1 MKTIHRFLPSKF
13 LALAVALCPLTFVT
27 SSPAADSM
35 TAGEKPMMPAAPMD
49 MMPGLKVGDRAPD
62 FTLKNA
68 AGHEVALRDLLAKGN
83 VALAF
88 VRSADWCPF
97 CRKQLQDLQGSLEA
111 IRASGVQLIALSY
124 DSPDTNAKAA
134 AKLGLTFPLLSD
146 PGSKT
151 IDAYGIRNREATGR
165 AAGVP
170 HPTLFILDR
179 QGVIRAKLM
188 RDGYKDRPEPAEL
201 IAAAKKVM

>member
-1 MKTIHRFLPSKF
+1 MST
-13 LALAVALCPLTFVT
+13 
-27 SSPAADSM
+27 
-35 TAGEKPMMPAAPMD
+35 GEKPMMPAAPMA
-49 MMPGLKVGDRAPD
+49 MMPGLKVGERAPD

-68 AGHEVALRDLLAKGN
+68 AGQEVALHALLSKGN

-97 CRKQLQDLQGSLEA
+97 CRKQLQELQANLEA

-124 DSPDTNAKAA
+124 DSPETNAKAA

-151 IDAYGIRNREATGR
+151 IDAYGIRNHEATGR
-165 AAGVP
+165 AAGIP
-170 HPTLFILDR
+170 HPTLFIVDR

-188 RDGYKDRPEPAEL
+188 RDGYKERPEPAEL